1 VARCSLIAIINYLFN
16 NNTASIMNDHDTIGG
31 NRFDPQN
38 DEGPNDG
45 SPRPPLIS
53 DLDVVVLLAYL
64 KKRGSIMRV
73 EAVLRKWRALGRNED
88 VLHILSRF
96 GIDKVRVGRIGERVH
111 VMIIDRPWADEWAMF
126 HGKEQPHHAQ
136 VVRSERWTTEHKK
149 YFK

>member
-1 VARCSLIAIINYLFN
+1 MIVTIIFPFN
-16 NNTASIMNDHDTIGG
+16 NSDAQVMNV
-31 NRFDPQN
+31 NDPSDWTRHVIRDDEDQN
-38 DEGPNDG
+38 EDM
-45 SPRPPLIS
+45 PRPPGIY

-64 KKRGSIMRV
+64 KKRGSILRV
-73 EAVLRKWRALGRNED
+73 DAVLRKWRALGRNED